1 MTENSGGNNWTEPQ
15 GNSSGQ
21 MGSTASDITGR
32 LKPTA
37 DDLMARGKDLYAK
50 GSQQLKPTADD
61 LMARGRDLYDKGNQ
75 RRFILEHDN
84 RVMINLPL
92 TVAAIIGLVVA
103 VVAPWAAVLG
113 ILAALFTRVQI
124 KIEEENR

>member
-1 MTENSGGNNWTEPQ
+1 MTENYGGTSSTEPE

-21 MGSTASDITGR
+21 TGSTTSQIAGR

-50 GSQQLKPTADD
+50 GSQQLKPTTDD
-61 LMARGRDLYDKGNQ
+61 LMARGRDLYEKGNQ

-84 RVMINLPL
+84 RVVINVPL
-92 TVAAIIGLVVA
+92 TVAAMIGLIVA

-113 ILAALFTRVQI
+113 VLAALFTRVQI
-124 KIEEENR
+124 RIEEESH

>member
-1 MTENSGGNNWTEPQ
+1 MTEDSGGYSSTEPQ
-15 GNSSGQ
+15 GSSSGQ
-21 MGSTASDITGR
+21 TGNTASQFAGR

-37 DDLMARGKDLYAK
+37 DDLMARGRDFYEKS
-50 GSQQLKPTADD
+50 SQQLKPTTDD
-61 LMARGRDLYDKGNQ
+61 LMARGRDLYEKGNQ

-124 KIEEENR
+124 RIEEEIR

>member
-1 MTENSGGNNWTEPQ
+1 MTENFGGNSSTEPQ
-15 GNSSGQ
+15 SSSSGQ
-21 MGSTASDITGR
+21 TGSTASQITSR
-32 LKPTA
+32 
-37 DDLMARGKDLYAK
+37 
-50 GSQQLKPTADD
+50 LKPTADD
-61 LMARGRDLYDKGNQ
+61 LMARGRDLYSKGSQQLKPTTDELMARGRDLYEKGNQ

-113 ILAALFTRVQI
+113 VLAALFTRVQI
-124 KIEEENR
+124 RIEEDNR